1 MTTDGIL
8 LYTFTPLQ
16 GLTTFVEN
24 YIDQA
29 DMVDDTGEI
38 VKAKETFWEGK
49 RHPA

>member
-29 DMVDDTGEI
+29 DMLDASGAV
-38 VKAKETFWEGK
+38 VKAKETFWEGQ
-49 RHPA
+49 RDE